1 MYYVFFT
8 IESWKMLSEIP
19 CNKHILVV
27 ISNIKS
33 IRSLIFVL
41 FYDREGGTHNL
52 YLQNAATLQRQII
65 FILKN
70 TKFQEEKVYN
80 VDVR

>member
-19 CNKHILVV
+19 CNKHILVI

-33 IRSLIFVL
+33 IQSLIFVL
-41 FYDREGGTHNL
+41 FYDTEGGTHNR
-52 YLQNAATLQRQII
+52 YIENAATLQR
-65 FILKN
+65 
-70 TKFQEEKVYN
+70 
-80 VDVR
+80 